1 MVTERGGTLW
11 CAVENFVA
19 SFHLTLRRDQ
29 VGSHMWAASL
39 WLQGSCNLTL
49 RPDPRRAL
57 TCGLRVSVVR
67 MAAKVG
73 TCLHL
78 KDCLKN
84 LTETQCRLQKSL

>member
-1 MVTERGGTLW
+1 MVTVRVGTLW
-11 CAVENFVA
+11 CAVGNFVA

-29 VGSHMWAASL
+29 VGSHMWAVSL

-67 MAAKVG
+67 RAAKVG
-73 TCLHL
+73 TRLH
-78 KDCLKN
+78 
-84 LTETQCRLQKSL
+84 